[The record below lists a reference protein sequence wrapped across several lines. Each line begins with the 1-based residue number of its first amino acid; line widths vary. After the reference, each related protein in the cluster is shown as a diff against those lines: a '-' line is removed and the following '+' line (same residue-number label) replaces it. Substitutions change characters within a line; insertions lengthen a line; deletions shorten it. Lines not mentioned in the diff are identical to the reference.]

1 MQTFEE
7 LLQAEMATP
16 ITVTD
21 KKTQQTHEMM
31 PLRAMVI
38 AVKNNAMKGDLS
50 SINFIRLLTGSAQ
63 REETEEQAAE
73 RTRLRHEAEHDITEE
88 FKAEGLTLAPTDAEM
103 LASQLL
109 TIRRLAALMEH
120 PDHTDTEERPQRDGT
135 RQVQLSQLNRIYA
148 DTVKQYRA
156 DRQQLK
162 ADARSA
168 AIMRKQLR

>member
-7 LLQAEMATP
+7 ILK
-16 ITVTD
+16 D
-21 KKTQQTHEMM
+21 KMEKTQISVSQADGTKAVVNPME
-31 PLRAMVI
+31 AMVLNVMNKAI
-38 AVKNNAMKGDLS
+38 KDRDLGA
-50 SINFIRLLTGSAQ
+50 INFIRNLMGTQ

-73 RTRLRHEAEHDITEE
+73 RERLRHEAEHDITEE

-120 PDHTDTEERPQRDGT
+120 PDHQDTEERPQRDGS
-135 RQVQLSQLNRIYA
+135 RQVQLSQLNRIYQ

>member
-7 LLQAEMATP
+7 LLQAEMETP

-38 AVKNNAMKGDLS
+38 AVKNNAMKGDIGAIQFVRNLMG
-50 SINFIRLLTGSAQ
+50 TQ

-73 RTRLRHEAEHDITEE
+73 RTRLRQQAEHDITEE

-120 PDHTDTEERPQRDGT
+120 PDHQDTEERPQRDGT